1 MKLLFFAKSCLDWC
15 KMFSLQNL
23 DWWTKILQFCK
34 WSQRDKFGVTQH
46 LVTFA
51 AKEKMVS
58 TPSRFSHPK
67 LFKRCYLLTLLYFVS
82 LSLSLSLSLS
92 VFQSED
98 NFKGKMKR
106 RKNKLDAVGL
116 TKHWRTS
123 YCNATIWSYSEN
135 QHFFKNM
142 TFQDTVDQS
151 ISQ

>member
-1 MKLLFFAKSCLDWC
+1 LQDLDW
-15 KMFSLQNL
+15 L
-23 DWWTKILQFCK
+23 TKIWQFCK

-82 LSLSLSLSLS
+82 LSLSL
-92 VFQSED
+92 FQSED

-106 RKNKLDAVGL
+106 RKNKQDAVGL

-123 YCNATIWSYSEN
+123 YCNATTWSYSEN
-135 QHFFKNM
+135 QYFFKKYDFSRYGRAVNESM
-142 TFQDTVDQS
+142 
-151 ISQ
+151 SQ